1 MLPNIKKE
9 NPSLL
14 YNLLRKP
21 RILLFID
28 ILVPQNLFFRLRT
41 VLNGSSMPL
50 FSRFDRVI

>member
-28 ILVPQNLFFRLRT
+28 ILVPQNLFFRLRA

-50 FSRFDRVI
+50 FHVLTG